1 MTQERV
7 AYVNGEILP
16 ESLATVSIGDM
27 GFLYGDA
34 VFDDETLAIVE
45 YVEKLTKE
53 PSEMTENDIQTLRKS
68 GLSDNQILS
77 VVMIT
82 AMFAFMNRLADG
94 LGVEIEDQKGTFV
107 NSWLRA
113 SENTSSW
120 LHYQPKEKV

>member
-1 MTQERV
+1 M
-7 AYVNGEILP
+7 A
-16 ESLATVSIGDM
+16 SIVMQD
-27 GFLYGDA
+27 YGNA
-34 VFDDETLAIVE
+34 ALDDETLAIVE

-53 PSEMTENDIQTLRKS
+53 PSEMTENDIQTLRKT
-68 GLSDNQILS
+68 GLSDDHILS

-94 LGVEIEDQKGTFV
+94 LGVEIEDEKGVFV
-107 NSWLRA
+107 NSWLRT

>member
-1 MTQERV
+1 M
-7 AYVNGEILP
+7 A
-16 ESLATVSIGDM
+16 SIVMQD
-27 GFLYGDA
+27 YGNA
-34 VFDDETLAIVE
+34 ALDDETLAIVE
-45 YVEKLTKE
+45 YVEKLTTE
-53 PSEMTENDIQTLRKS
+53 PSEMTETDIQTLRKT
-68 GLSDNQILS
+68 GLSDDHILS

-94 LGVEIEDQKGTFV
+94 LGVEIEDEKGAFV

>member
-1 MTQERV
+1 MASIVMQD
-7 AYVNGEILP
+7 YGN
-16 ESLATVSIGDM
+16 AT
-27 GFLYGDA
+27 L
-34 VFDDETLAIVE
+34 DDETLAIVE

-53 PSEMTENDIQTLRKS
+53 PSEMTENDIQPLRKT
-68 GLSDNQILS
+68 GLADDHILS

-94 LGVEIEDQKGTFV
+94 LGVEIEDEKGAFV
-107 NSWLRA
+107 NSWLRT